1 MGEPSL
7 RDRTSGPPVG
17 PEGGLDQQASR
28 DHATTFDRI
37 PRLGDGPISAGG
49 DAAVDSGDRKLYPQ
63 AGPGTEGAVE
73 EDPAAERL
81 HAVLEA
87 NEAGAAAEIGT
98 AGAVVVDG
106 DAQDSVCGVGLDGDR
121 ERRGAGMLG
130 RVGQRFGDDKVGRDL
145 DRLRETAPRCA
156 RRVRPGPRSGGR
168 VLSAQAPV
176 RLRRGWAGE
185 CRVRAR
191 ADHRERY

>member
-1 MGEPSL
+1 M
-7 RDRTSGPPVG
+7 
-17 PEGGLDQQASR
+17 
-28 DHATTFDRI
+28 
-37 PRLGDGPISAGG
+37 
-49 DAAVDSGDRKLYPQ
+49 
-63 AGPGTEGAVE
+63 E

-145 DRLRETAPRCA
+145 DRLRETA
-156 RRVRPGPRSGGR
+156 
-168 VLSAQAPV
+168 
-176 RLRRGWAGE
+176 RGAHVEFDRDRGAAGE
-185 CRVRAR
+185 CFQRRPQSAFGEDGRVNAACELAQIIESGVESGRDAVQLPGEIGRRGRLRLAQLQRQRDQPLLGAVVQVALEALARLVGGGDDPRA
-191 ADHRERY
+191 